1 MSDEATT
8 CPKCGSDE
16 LVDWGTNLRMCR
28 RCHEVFLLTQ
38 EEIEDKEESLQT
50 ASERAERFLESLRA
64 DREKA
69 KKGYETEKEL
79 TSVSDE
85 ELEKRL
91 ETPSEPSTQTETLQ
105 EVTVEP
111 EASATHEFEEFYANL
126 KVEQARQAETHA
138 AKPEIQV
145 QKKKSSARKAIV
157 WVVVAVLIWLV
168 LVIICSLR

>member
-1 MSDEATT
+1 MGDEVLT
-8 CPKCGSDE
+8 CPKCGSEE
-16 LVDWGTNLRMCR
+16 LVNWGTNRRMCR

-69 KKGYETEKEL
+69 KEEYDRKEKAAL
-79 TSVSDE
+79 VLE
-85 ELEKRL
+85 EEAVGIA
-91 ETPSEPSTQTETLQ
+91 SEPSTQPEALQ
-105 EVTVEP
+105 EVTAEP
-111 EASATHEFEEFYANL
+111 EASATQEFEEFYANL
-126 KVEQARQAETHA
+126 KSEQRRQAETHA
-138 AKPEIQV
+138 ARPQIPA

-157 WVVVAVLIWLV
+157 WVVLAVVIWLV